1 MAEIS
6 YGLAVKRTVLA
17 IKAVLFVAEERQA
30 SEQRLLIWLGELKDV
45 LNDDENV
52 LDEVQCQALQKKVMN
67 RYGSTSKKVRYFFS
81 GSNPLVFPFEMA
93 HKIKDIR
100 KRLDDI
106 AALKDQ
112 FNLAQGLKDRKITM
126 HKRDMTHSFVN
137 PSNVIGRDNDKEKII
152 DLLMQQ
158 DAGRNVSV
166 IPIVGIGGLG
176 KTTLA
181 NLVYNNEGVIHHF
194 QLRMWVCMSEDFDV
208 IRLIKE
214 ILKSANCKID
224 ENMHN
229 QLQILLR
236 ECLKDKKFLLVL
248 DDVWNKD
255 RDKWI
260 KLEELLLGAGSCN
273 GSKIIVTTQND
284 SVAKIMGTTT
294 TYKLD
299 GLSQKE
305 CLSLFVKLAFKEGEE
320 RQHPNLLKIGEDI
333 VRKCKGVPLAV
344 RTLACLLYSKFDE
357 SEWKF
362 VKDNEIW
369 NLEQTEGGI
378 LPALKLSYDQLPFRL
393 KQCFAYCFFSKGL
406 SIL

>member
-1 MAEIS
+1 
-6 YGLAVKRTVLA
+6 
-17 IKAVLFVAEERQA
+17 
-30 SEQRLLIWLGELKDV
+30 
-45 LNDDENV
+45 
-52 LDEVQCQALQKKVMN
+52 
-67 RYGSTSKKVRYFFS
+67 
-81 GSNPLVFPFEMA
+81 
-93 HKIKDIR
+93 
-100 KRLDDI
+100 
-106 AALKDQ
+106 
-112 FNLAQGLKDRKITM
+112 
-126 HKRDMTHSFVN
+126 MT
-137 PSNVIGRDNDKEKII
+137 EKII

-181 NLVYNNEGVIHHF
+181 NLVYNNEGVIHYF

-260 KLEELLLGAGSCN
+260 KLEDLLLGAGSCN
-273 GSKIIVTTQND
+273 GSKIIVTTRND

-299 GLSQKE
+299 GLSQRSV
-305 CLSLFVKLAFKEGEE
+305 CL
-320 RQHPNLLKIGEDI
+320 
-333 VRKCKGVPLAV
+333 
-344 RTLACLLYSKFDE
+344 CL
-357 SEWKF
+357 
-362 VKDNEIW
+362 
-369 NLEQTEGGI
+369 
-378 LPALKLSYDQLPFRL
+378 
-393 KQCFAYCFFSKGL
+393 
-406 SIL
+406 